1 MRPGFVVPEV
11 SLLHPFPRS
20 WSWWRRGAGAA
31 PIASAGLAVAVAEE
45 EVWISLEN
53 LPPYSMGQIVI
64 NPGMVLPAGHV
75 SLETDKAL
83 ILINEGRS
91 ALAIKKI
98 NNSELSTFTAKDL
111 RVLPI

>member
-1 MRPGFVVPEV
+1 M
-11 SLLHPFPRS
+11 
-20 WSWWRRGAGAA
+20 
-31 PIASAGLAVAVAEE
+31 
-45 EVWISLEN
+45 EN

>member
-1 MRPGFVVPEV
+1 MPEV

-31 PIASAGLAVAVAEE
+31 PIAAAGLAVAVAEE

-64 NPGMVLPAGHV
+64 KPGMVLPAGHV
-75 SLETDKAL
+75 SLGTDKAL
-83 ILINEGRS
+83 ILTVSFGHQEDQEVRAVHFHSQGP
-91 ALAIKKI
+91 A
-98 NNSELSTFTAKDL
+98 
-111 RVLPI
+111 RVAHSI